1 MFKIAIEGRAYYADN
16 WADAMLLCKKINLP
30 AVVYDHD
37 GGLCSVHNMTEET
50 VLEDTNMSVRT
61 YNILKRAGCETL
73 GDAIHNYDLPNLRNC
88 GKKTMQEIRN
98 YAIALGTPLWSDK
111 QGLMDLA
118 LLGLQA
124 LADLKGI
131 DLDDD
136 EGYQNLCRYL
146 TDNALN
152 GWGYSVDSSVGDV
165 IAIKEKL
172 GL

>member
-1 MFKIAIEGRAYYADN
+1 MFKIAIDGRTYYANN
-16 WADAMLLCKKINLP
+16 WTDANLLCEKISLP

-37 GGLCSVHNMTEET
+37 GDFCSVHNMTEET
-50 VLEDTNMSVRT
+50 ALEDTDMSVRT
-61 YNILKRAGCETL
+61 YNILKRAGCATL

-98 YAIALGTPLWSDK
+98 YAIALGKPLWSDK

-136 EGYQNLCRYL
+136 EDYQDFCRCL
-146 TDNALN
+146 TDNASN
-152 GWGYSVDSSVGDV
+152 GWGYSVDSTAGEV